1 MSPYSRIKLNFDY
14 TRIKP
19 PEKLS
24 LIRVRGMG
32 ISGALLDSPYFL
44 IKARRDKNTKRA
56 KWVVDDFGPI
66 FGGATSQP

>member
-44 IKARRDKNTKRA
+44 IKARGNHCDSDEIKNQMCKMSS
-56 KWVVDDFGPI
+56 G
-66 FGGATSQP
+66 

>member
-56 KWVVDDFGPI
+56 K
-66 FGGATSQP
+66 